1 MPKISVIVPV
11 YNVEAYLERSLNS
24 LKNQTFK
31 DLEFIIV
38 DDGSTDG
45 SAKIIK
51 EFVKS
56 DKRFSYHKKKN
67 GGLSDARNY
76 GMKYATGKYLAFL
89 DSDDYIDLDLYEKM
103 YEKAVETKADVVE
116 ADFIWEY
123 PNKQVK
129 DISKVTDL
137 GRLLVDIRV
146 VAWNKLYKKSLIDK
160 IGVKFSKGLRYEDVD
175 WCYKIVPYIKTFA
188 SVHGT
193 YIHYI
198 QRPNSIANTQ
208 NEKVRDIYKILE
220 NAIIFYQKNN
230 LLNKYFYELE
240 YSCLRIIYGS
250 SFLRVMGINNKKLR
264 NSIIKEGTD
273 FLNKY
278 FPNYKKNIYLL
289 SDKTKKNY
297 YYRTI
302 NSFTLPIYIKL
313 FRLLK
318 KVK

>member
-175 WCYKIVPYIKTFA
+175 WCYKIVPYIKKFA

-220 NAIIFYQKNN
+220 NAVIYYQENN

>member
-89 DSDDYIDLDLYEKM
+89 NSDDYIDLDLYEKM

-160 IGVKFSKGLRYEDVD
+160 IGVKFSKGLHYEDVD
-175 WCYKIVPYIKTFA
+175 WCYKIVPYIKKFA

-220 NAIIFYQKNN
+220 NAVIYYQENN

>member
-11 YNVEAYLERSLNS
+11 YNVEAYLEKSLNS

-175 WCYKIVPYIKTFA
+175 WCYKIVPYIKKFA

-220 NAIIFYQKNN
+220 NAVIYYQENN

-278 FPNYKKNIYLL
+278 FPNYQKNIYLL

-302 NSFTLPIYIKL
+302 NSLTLPIYIKL